1 MKKYI
6 AGLMIVLGCLSVGAQ
21 TELYNPIVF
30 GELKLGEW
38 KAVTG
43 LAVEAVQVDEYGYN
57 EAAYFY
63 RITGVNSSGR
73 LPYSN
78 PVNIVIAWSPPTNA
92 VKITWNYT
100 SKIDYYVIERSGD
113 GISWTEYVTVAP
125 NKTELM
131 DTQDINW
138 TPGNI
143 AGKNECPPG
152 QIHTTESDPIF
163 GASVA
168 SGITSQD
175 VEGWNKTIADIV
187 IVTNSIDTITNDI
200 SSITNRLEEAESE
213 IISIT
218 NRLESAENTISNLPS
233 TYVTKLN
240 DITGEVELAEGDNVT
255 ITKDGNKLTFDT
267 LADGLVKTI
276 KSNDDSVDVVT
287 SLDGTEV
294 DLSITNAVADWHSY
308 EQAGLINRTT
318 GGSGVPQWSTGWQ
331 NSGGEEGDISGWGWF
346 GGPGLEDVMRSET
359 SAIAYASF
367 DLDLPAGSLVTG
379 VEVGYSIRWDPGP
392 GQDTATGHVCFVV
405 GGVTSDVYS
414 IGCQGEYP
422 KYPIYKTFAFGG
434 DDKLAGVPVNAFS
447 GATNIIVQY
456 YATAE
461 EEEDW
466 PISIVFSLTNLACQV
481 HYGEPQE
488 LVNKYG
494 LDEQGRFVIVNK
506 EGTVGESIRYPLEE
520 IDELKAGGFGD
531 YWQFELNL
539 KAGHWT
545 DFEIKASTNN
555 FDSLCYYYKSW
566 TTQDA
571 TRGDTNAYVWFT
583 DDYSDDV
590 RVWRKKDHDKSIS
603 QMLVSTNSVV
613 ETVIFQPSHECEI
626 DWQDWM
632 FDERLVWS
640 FVRVDDVGFEQN
652 ASGTKQRWNPVT
664 GRRGNLF
671 KP

>member
-1 MKKYI
+1 MYN
-6 AGLMIVLGCLSVGAQ
+6 AYSNLVSLGRIGTSFDQVARGDHSHPSYAQ
-21 TELYNPIVF
+21 GIFN
-30 GELKLGEW
+30 LGE
-38 KAVTG
+38 
-43 LAVEAVQVDEYGYN
+43 
-57 EAAYFY
+57 
-63 RITGVNSSGR
+63 RVNAIELSRGAT
-73 LPYSN
+73 
-78 PVNIVIAWSPPTNA
+78 NIVAGDADSYNHTTRTLMWNTNA
-92 VKITWNYT
+92 VEDTGATYIQAGYEDSYNPTYRSMTWNT
-100 SKIDYYVIERSGD
+100 SLIG
-113 GISWTEYVTVAP
+113 
-125 NKTELM
+125 
-131 DTQDINW
+131 NW
-138 TPGNI
+138 YQYEQ
-143 AGKNECPPG
+143 K
-152 QIHTTESDPIF
+152 DL
-163 GASVA
+163 V
-168 SGITSQD
+168 
-175 VEGWNKTIADIV
+175 WK
-187 IVTNSIDTITNDI
+187 
-200 SSITNRLEEAESE
+200 E
-213 IISIT
+213 III
-218 NRLESAENTISNLPS
+218 
-233 TYVTKLN
+233 
-240 DITGEVELAEGDNVT
+240 EG
-255 ITKDGNKLTFDT
+255 G
-267 LADGLVKTI
+267 
-276 KSNDDSVDVVT
+276 
-287 SLDGTEV
+287 
-294 DLSITNAVADWHSY
+294 
-308 EQAGLINRTT
+308 
-318 GGSGVPQWSTGWQ
+318 STGWQ

-422 KYPIYKTFAFGG
+422 KYPSYPCKTFAFGG

-461 EEEDW
+461 EEGGM
-466 PISIVFSLTNLACQV
+466 PIYIVFFLTNLACNV

-488 LVNKYG
+488 LTNKYG

-613 ETVIFQPSHECEI
+613 ETVIFQPSHESEI
-626 DWQDWM
+626 DWASWM

-640 FVRVDDVGFEQN
+640 FVRVDDIGFEMN
-652 ASGTKQRWNPVT
+652 ASGTKQRWSPVT
-664 GRRGNLF
+664 GKRGNLF